1 MTDREAIEILQEEH
15 RYCQEPCYV
24 INAISAAISALK
36 ERIGREQ
43 NEPLT
48 LDELR
53 EMRGKWIRNNIDNPA
68 FFICSQCGIVWYN
81 ETNYCPNCGA
91 KMDLK
96 KESYDTEE
104 E

>member
-1 MTDREAIEILQEEH
+1 MTLEMLEQYDDMCLEAKMWEQE
-15 RYCQEPCYV
+15 
-24 INAISAAISALK
+24 
-36 ERIGREQ
+36 
-43 NEPLT
+43 

-68 FFICSQCGIVWYN
+68 FFICSRCGIIWYN

-96 KESYDTEE
+96 EES
-104 E
+104 